1 MHTYSWIT
9 MQSKMDETLSA
20 MQTCYSFMPNTLN
33 KDSWHLSESLKDLTC
48 SWALTR
54 ISSPGCGSRRPA
66 CRPSVCPPRCPGV
79 WGWWNSD
86 DDIDDDDYLDCDVVQ
101 EAGARVE
108 AECDEASVGE
118 VGDAGLIR
126 GVIVPSV
133 WWWKFLGLL
142 RPLIGCLLY
151 ACI

>member
-1 MHTYSWIT
+1 MNIHDQWSMIIKLTE
-9 MQSKMDETLSA
+9 ETLGWV
-20 MQTCYSFMPNTLN
+20 QCRIRRFCHFMPDTWN
-33 KDSWHLSESLKDLTC
+33 KESFHWSETSIYTETETSKDLTC

-118 VGDAGLIR
+118 VGDVELIR
-126 GVIVPSV
+126 GVIVPSI
-133 WWWKFLGLL
+133 W
-142 RPLIGCLLY
+142 
-151 ACI
+151 